1 MRILDILT
9 SEEKLISEKL
19 MNMGPYM
26 YTPIRYTN
34 ADRAY
39 TIIGNAI
46 AKLRSNF
53 NTKIY
58 IFFDIDFDGVAS
70 GYIMWTMLKVLGQCN
85 PLNIIPIINRE
96 RKHGVNDD
104 IIGIINNDPNA
115 VLTIIVDSSTNLPD
129 LFTKL
134 NCDCVII
141 DHHDIE
147 ISAEQFN
154 GRTQGGEYT
163 IVNNNIDL
171 IEGKSATEV
180 VYEFW
185 QNYSPDVLRDLQLE
199 EWVAVSLYS
208 DVIDTYTEQ
217 NLWFTSFLR
226 NLRPTCDLMKII
238 EPLGLVEVL
247 NGKTCLTRNSISFQ
261 LVPLINSCMRMQSGP
276 EMVNTILYR
285 PHILPDFKKCV
296 IKQKEIVEALLKTAK
311 IENYND
317 VILAQI
323 SNTRK
328 KSNRPVF
335 GMAQINAMKQDMVL
349 AGLSESLLAGFN
361 GLLAT
366 KISNTENS
374 VTLVYSSIVED
385 GKTLYKG
392 SIRTQGRYK
401 NINLRAALMKK
412 EGWTASGHGD
422 AFGFSFDRAY
432 GDAHKMA
439 ADVAATLL
447 QHTLEAAH
455 ITRIPLADYNFFQS
469 LANTMN
475 DEAINDILRIAELN
489 NLKTSSDR
497 YYFEFTVGGG
507 FNVPS
512 AVKVSKS
519 VTEYTILGAGPLK
532 FKLTCYDDEEPKFLA
547 GETYEVYL
555 ERTDGYVVHGN
566 ISKLTSSHNADV
578 Y

>member
-9 SEEKLISEKL
+9 PAEKDITEKLL
-19 MNMGPYM
+19 NMGPYT

-39 TIIGNAI
+39 AIISRAI
-46 AKLRSNF
+46 EKLRNDF
-53 NTKIY
+53 NAKIY

-70 GYIMWTMLKVLGQCN
+70 GYIMWTMLCRLGQCN

-96 RKHGVNDD
+96 RKHGVNED
-104 IIGIINNDPNA
+104 IIETINADEKA

-129 LFTKL
+129 FYTKL

-147 ISAEQFN
+147 ITSDIYN
-154 GRTQGGEYT
+154 GRTAGGEYT
-163 IVNNNIDL
+163 IVNNNIDNVG
-171 IEGKSATEV
+171 GKSATEV

-185 QNYSPDVLRDLQLE
+185 QIYSPDVLVGLQLE

-226 NLRPTCDLMKII
+226 NLRPNCDIRKII
-238 EPLGLVEVL
+238 EPMGLVETL
-247 NGKTCLTRNSISFQ
+247 NGKQCLTRNSISFQ

-276 EMVNTILYR
+276 ELLNVILYR
-285 PHILPDFKKCV
+285 PHKLPDFKTCL
-296 IKQKEIVEALLKTAK
+296 IRQKEIVATLLETAK

-323 SNTRK
+323 D
-328 KSNRPVF
+328 NRQQQQQRRP
-335 GMAQINAMKQDMVL
+335 MNMLAQMNAIKQNHVL
-349 AGLSESLLAGFN
+349 TGLSQSLLAGFN

-374 VTLVYSSIVED
+374 VTLVYSSIVENN
-385 GKTLYKG
+385 KTLFKG

-401 NINLRAALMKK
+401 NINLRAALMQK

-422 AFGFSFDRAY
+422 AFGFTFDQSY
-432 GDAHKMA
+432 GDYHKMA
-439 ADVAATLL
+439 ADVAATLT
-447 QHTLEAAH
+447 QHTLETAH

-475 DEAINDILRIAELN
+475 NEAIHDVLCIAELN
-489 NLKTSSDR
+489 NLKTMSDR
-497 YYFEFTVGGG
+497 YYFEFVVGGG
-507 FNVPS
+507 FIAPKP
-512 AVKVSKS
+512 VKISKAI
-519 VTEYTILGAGPLK
+519 TEYTILGAGPLQ
-532 FKLTCYDDEEPKFLA
+532 FKLTCYDEEEPQFLS
-547 GETYEVYL
+547 GELYEVYL
-555 ERTDGYVVHGN
+555 EGTDGYVIRGN
-566 ISKLTSSHNADV
+566 ISRLT
-578 Y
+578 